1 MLDTK
6 YNSPQELDLQRFKL
20 NGSEIGCDT
29 WWQEVK
35 RIGTPLTTPVDKDT
49 KRLTFLW
56 RDPDGDQ
63 YQSAIQK
70 VYIDVYSVTDHHQ
83 LDITSLTRIADT
95 DVWYWQVD
103 VESSMQASYFLVP
116 CTEKHLLKHQEQEN
130 IKLAHRRWWRQLI
143 QSRAMSDPLNNSP
156 SHASSWGGELSSF
169 NLSPIWLDELWSSDA
184 IAKIRDRASKRTKII
199 NWSSRTLQKNRQV
212 WLYSTA
218 KGDGGKHSS
227 LPLVILLDG
236 EYWAQQ
242 LPISTVLQ
250 DLTNNG
256 KLVAANYLF
265 IDAIDGFTRNQEL
278 ACDQQFWQA
287 VEAELLPMLEELH
300 GVHHEPE
307 QTLLVGQ
314 SLGGLAAVYA
324 TLKQPTLA
332 RKAISISGSF
342 WWPDYELASKRGR
355 LDPVQTNIGTISQM
369 LTQNKQQA
377 LPIQAYLSVGK
388 YEDMMID
395 VNEQVAAG
403 LRHHQVPV
411 TQALFNGGHDW
422 ICWRNEIIHGLIA
435 LLSPDSNKQEYNHE

>member
-6 YNSPQELDLQRFKL
+6 YKTPKGLELSGLNLNNSEVGQEA
-20 NGSEIGCDT
+20 

-35 RIGTPLTTPVDKDT
+35 SLGTPLTTPVDKDT

-63 YQSAIQK
+63 RQSKIQK

-83 LDITSLTRIADT
+83 LDITSLTRITGT

-143 QSRAMSDPLNNSP
+143 QSRAVSDPLNNSA

-169 NLSPIWLDELWSSDA
+169 NLSPTWFDELWISDA
-184 IAKIRDRASKRTKII
+184 VSKIKKQTNKRTKLI
-199 NWSSRTLQKNRQV
+199 NWSSRVLQKNRQV

-218 KGDGGKHSS
+218 HDGAIKQSS
-227 LPLVILLDG
+227 IPLVVLLDG

-242 LPISTVLQ
+242 LPLTAGLQ
-250 DLTNNG
+250 ELTDNG
-256 KLVAANYLF
+256 KLAAANYLF
-265 IDAIDGFTRNQEL
+265 IDAVDGFTRNEEL
-278 ACDQQFWQA
+278 ACNQQFWQA
-287 VEAELLPMLEELH
+287 LEAELLPILEELYEVKH
-300 GVHHEPE
+300 DPE
-307 QTLLVGQ
+307 QTLLIGQ

-324 TLKQPTLA
+324 TLTQPSLA

-342 WWPDYELASKRGR
+342 WWPDHELASKRGR
-355 LDPVQTNIGTISQM
+355 LTSTQTNIGSVNQM
-369 LTQNKQQA
+369 LALNEQHG

-395 VNEQVAAG
+395 VNEQVAAN
-403 LRHHQVPV
+403 LRHHQVSV
-411 TQALFNGGHDW
+411 TQTLFNGGHDW

-435 LLSPDSNKQEYNHE
+435 LLSPDSNKQEHNHE